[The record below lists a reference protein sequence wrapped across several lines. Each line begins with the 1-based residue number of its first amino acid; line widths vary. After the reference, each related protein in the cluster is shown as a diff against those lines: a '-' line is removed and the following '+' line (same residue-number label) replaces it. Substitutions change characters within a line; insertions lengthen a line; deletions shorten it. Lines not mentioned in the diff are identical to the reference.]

1 MRQQA
6 LEDAIRQCLIDWDGD
21 FDIDVEQE
29 DHHNGFAYF
38 CCLVSHYRLGDGASF
53 SARVDD
59 DGDCEMEMTGEDSW
73 APLNMGNLF
82 ALMWFEAKTTNMQFT
97 RTGALNDD

>member
-6 LEDAIRQCLIDWDGD
+6 LEDAIRGCLIDWDGD

-38 CCLVSHYRLGDGASF
+38 SCMVSHDRLGDGAIF
-53 SARVDD
+53 TARVDG
-59 DGDCEMEMTGEDSW
+59 DGGCEMDFNEDAW
-73 APLNMGNLF
+73 VPLDMGNLF
-82 ALMWFEAKTTNMQFT
+82 ALMWFEAKTT
-97 RTGALNDD
+97 